1 MSDIIK
7 NRLPSA
13 DEREEWRKRFD
24 ETPPPLVE
32 ATKPLADRVFE
43 ALPLIGELSGTAK
56 TMVRGVID
64 RLATLGRLDMS
75 DVCALSILAIEY
87 DKVVRAAAAMVGD
100 DLVTEQGK
108 RNPLLAVASTSEQVV
123 LSLIKEFGLS
133 AKSRK
138 TLNERD
144 TAPRKND
151 LINQLSF
158 PFDTGENDVNAGHN

>member
-1 MSDIIK
+1 MSNDLII
-7 NRLPSA
+7 NRLLS
-13 DEREEWRKRFD
+13 DEEREEWQKRFGD
-24 ETPPPLVE
+24 VPPPIVAAE
-32 ATKPLADRVFE
+32 KPLPDRVFE
-43 ALPLIGELSGTAK
+43 ALPLVEQLSGTAK
-56 TMVRGVID
+56 TMVRGVIN

-87 DKVVRAAAAMVGD
+87 DKVLRASAVMLSE
-100 DLVTEQGK
+100 DLVTDGK

-144 TAPRKND
+144 TSPRKND
-151 LINQLSF
+151 LINQLSL
-158 PFDTGENDVNAGHN
+158 PFDTGENDSN